1 MLTNARSLSP
11 KILSLHEYFEEHE
24 LHVAM
29 VTESWLKDGA
39 VLNRDVVDMEYGTNL
54 KIIYKNR
61 PGRGV
66 GARRVGGGVS
76 IIYNKSKCSLRE
88 RKIAG
93 NKYELVA
100 AVGNIGRSKRQV
112 AFFCLYVEPRTRV
125 HELEQLCDLISNDI
139 LDLKAKSN
147 PIIFLGGDLNRR
159 SLSGAVQAFP
169 DIVQINNEPTRLN
182 ACLDVL
188 LSNAEGLSSMVWP
201 PLATP
206 EGVLS
211 DHSCVVFSGAIP
223 KAKDFTWVKKT
234 TRKHTD
240 KAARAFGATLAQ
252 TDWDGLLPP
261 DMGPDEMVRAFEDYT
276 GKLVDDLFPLKTCRI
291 RSNEAPW
298 VTGGIRRLANFKRA
312 VYKREGKSELW
323 CRLQARMDAR
333 LEESKSAYVDQA
345 SESGQSTR
353 SYFGAVKRLSCKERP
368 PDWSL
373 MDLFP
378 GSDPKD
384 AGDKTAAFFTQIS
397 DQFTPL
403 QGSPPTDVCRP
414 PVTLEQ
420 VRLMLKRAKKPSSS
434 VKGDIL
440 PRLVKQHHAL
450 MRHAHLQLGLPD
462 KQVALNL
469 EERDHSGDPQ
479 GRLP

>member
-1 MLTNARSLSP
+1 MSNSNSSGNTSFFVSPDLQGRVINDDVTYKIMLTNARSLSP

-201 PLATP
+201 PWPLRRASLAIIL
-206 EGVLS
+206 VLS
-211 DHSCVVFSGAIP
+211 FQEQYPRPRTSPGSRRLPGDTPTRQLGPSVLLWHKLTGTACFP
-223 KAKDFTWVKKT
+223 LTWGLMRWSERSRT
-234 TRKHTD
+234 
-240 KAARAFGATLAQ
+240 TLA
-252 TDWDGLLPP
+252 
-261 DMGPDEMVRAFEDYT
+261 
-276 GKLVDDLFPLKTCRI
+276 
-291 RSNEAPW
+291 S
-298 VTGGIRRLANFKRA
+298 
-312 VYKREGKSELW
+312 
-323 CRLQARMDAR
+323 
-333 LEESKSAYVDQA
+333 
-345 SESGQSTR
+345 
-353 SYFGAVKRLSCKERP
+353 
-368 PDWSL
+368 
-373 MDLFP
+373 
-378 GSDPKD
+378 
-384 AGDKTAAFFTQIS
+384 
-397 DQFTPL
+397 
-403 QGSPPTDVCRP
+403 
-414 PVTLEQ
+414 
-420 VRLMLKRAKKPSSS
+420 
-434 VKGDIL
+434 
-440 PRLVKQHHAL
+440 
-450 MRHAHLQLGLPD
+450 
-462 KQVALNL
+462 
-469 EERDHSGDPQ
+469 
-479 GRLP
+479 

>member
-1 MLTNARSLSP
+1 
-11 KILSLHEYFEEHE
+11 
-24 LHVAM
+24 
-29 VTESWLKDGA
+29 
-39 VLNRDVVDMEYGTNL
+39 
-54 KIIYKNR
+54 
-61 PGRGV
+61 
-66 GARRVGGGVS
+66 
-76 IIYNKSKCSLRE
+76 
-88 RKIAG
+88 
-93 NKYELVA
+93 
-100 AVGNIGRSKRQV
+100 
-112 AFFCLYVEPRTRV
+112 
-125 HELEQLCDLISNDI
+125 
-139 LDLKAKSN
+139 
-147 PIIFLGGDLNRR
+147 
-159 SLSGAVQAFP
+159 
-169 DIVQINNEPTRLN
+169 
-182 ACLDVL
+182 
-188 LSNAEGLSSMVWP
+188 
-201 PLATP
+201 
-206 EGVLS
+206 
-211 DHSCVVFSGAIP
+211 
-223 KAKDFTWVKKT
+223 
-234 TRKHTD
+234 
-240 KAARAFGATLAQ
+240 
-252 TDWDGLLPP
+252 
-261 DMGPDEMVRAFEDYT
+261 MGPDEMVRAFEDYT

-353 SYFGAVKRLSCKERP
+353 SYFDAVKRLSCKERP

-403 QGSPPTDVCRP
+403 QGSPPTDACRP